1 MPDTQDKYRRCNR
14 WKWRD
19 WEISCQPA
27 LPPSLKLPGG
37 DLTKPRA
44 GTAGLPLNISFLL
57 KPNFRHSCIPLF
69 KRKNVEAAVILPIHL
84 RSPIQILV
92 ECNRLRC
99 NSMWVLSARAAR
111 ECINGKW
118 MPQSAFDELL
128 VSFFNPLLATNWC
141 CTWTTELVNR
151 CNRTDNQ
158 IRQIGRWMVGC
169 ECRKHFHQHGNLT
182 RRKWKSMLWS
192 NYCVSSTDLQIL
204 EYRWYG
210 SDPKSVLGVQTA
222 KILLRSP

>member
-1 MPDTQDKYRRCNR
+1 METKRLGNQLPTSFASLVEASGWWSNKTSR
-14 WKWRD
+14 WHR
-19 WEISCQPA
+19 
-27 LPPSLKLPGG
+27 
-37 DLTKPRA
+37 
-44 GTAGLPLNISFLL
+44 GLPLNISFLL

-84 RSPIQILV
+84 RTPIQILV

-158 IRQIGRWMVGC
+158 IRQIGLRWMVGC
-169 ECRKHFHQHGNLT
+169 KCRKTFSPA
-182 RRKWKSMLWS
+182 RKSNKKEMKVNALIQLLCIEYRSPNSWVQMVRIWS
-192 NYCVSSTDLQIL
+192 EKCVGSTDSKDSPAVAVK
-204 EYRWYG
+204 Y
-210 SDPKSVLGVQTA
+210 KSTGC
-222 KILLRSP
+222 KEE

>member
-1 MPDTQDKYRRCNR
+1 METKRLGNQL
-14 WKWRD
+14 
-19 WEISCQPA
+19 CQPA

-69 KRKNVEAAVILPIHL
+69 KRKNVQAAVILPIHL
-84 RSPIQILV
+84 RTPIQILV

-158 IRQIGRWMVGC
+158 IRQIGLRWMVGC
-169 ECRKHFHQHGNLT
+169 KCRKHFHQHGNLT